1 MKQAL
6 LKKQKQIIIGNNNNP
21 FNLHMWYV
29 IIMLMIINIILRGE
43 NCEWDLGRDRRVGNG
58 GGGREVRVG
67 YLMGFDRVWLGMTVG
82 I

>member
-43 NCEWDLGRDRRVGNG
+43 NCEWDLGREGWKG
-58 GGGREVRVG
+58 G
-67 YLMGFDRVWLGMTVG
+67 
-82 I
+82 